1 MAIRPRFRRVA
12 ALQREF
18 VDREPLLRAFEEEIG
33 RVRDALAGRASSPR
47 VLNVTG
53 VGGIGKSRLL
63 RELRVRAPEGWRTA
77 SLDLQVPAMRQ
88 QEDAL
93 AVLRAELGGQGVRF
107 DRFDLAY
114 AVLWQRIHPHL
125 RISRETLPFVEES
138 GILTEI
144 VDSVAGLPVFGTA
157 LGLLKAAEKVTGDAR
172 RRSRIRHDETLSS
185 LDDLPNAEVVDAVT
199 FLFAEDLRAA
209 SQRRP
214 YVLTIDTYE
223 ALVPEPTR
231 SGRTQLAD
239 VWLRDLIAQLDRGLV
254 VIAGR
259 EPLRWDVYD
268 ADWRGLIRT
277 RSIDGLPMEARLA
290 LLGSSGIA
298 EEGERRRLAVA
309 SAGLP
314 FYLHLAV
321 DTGGAGAE
329 DDSGAEDDAA
339 GPRLARAAATQREIL
354 QRFLQHVGPDEVRT
368 LEILG
373 VARIFDL
380 EIFRALTAA
389 LQLPG
394 HVTAWE
400 SISSYSFVYPAGAQ
414 LRFHQLMTEA
424 LRDRLSEP
432 ARLELHRLLRDAWT
446 RRAFEDPEDGG
457 ITGQEASRT
466 VDGRMLADPIAF
478 REMVFH
484 ALPLGEVTGT
494 ELLDLVEVA
503 VRGGSEGAA
512 DGVLA
517 DLREFLRDNPAKA
530 TPELTQT
537 AQVLGVEAVLRSGEA
552 TKALELTP
560 DQTWNTSTPVG
571 ARFAVAAGQA
581 RRIAGR
587 TSEALTLYHQVW
599 SGHDDTARM
608 GAGLWAADLHMCQGR
623 FVDAER
629 FATEL
634 DAIAARRHPEARGD
648 VARLRH
654 LAHRFAFDFATSQRL
669 LDEAATH
676 YQTAR
681 SYLGNANIKTNRA
694 ELLAF
699 TDAEAA
705 LTEARAAIEVQTEIG
720 AQHELGK
727 CHTAIAVASLRLG
740 RLDHA
745 EVAFSD
751 AVEALTRASYRSGL
765 ARARL
770 YGAALEVR
778 RGQLDVARTSMT
790 WAVSELEA
798 AEVYPTLI
806 LAAGIALRELGIED
820 GDVTQACRRAER
832 AIQPLTT
839 LDDVKG
845 RIDVFVRDL
854 LGLGEAAR

>member
-1 MAIRPRFRRVA
+1 MAITPRFRRVA

-18 VDREPLLRAFEEEIG
+18 VDREPLLQAFEEEVG
-33 RVRDALAGRASSPR
+33 RVRATLADSTSSPQ

-93 AVLRAELGGQGVRF
+93 AVLRTELGRQGVRF

-114 AVLWQRIHPHL
+114 AVLWQRVHPHL
-125 RISRETLPFVEES
+125 RISREALPFVEES

-157 LGLLKAAEKVTGDAR
+157 LGLLKAAEKVTTDAR
-172 RRSRIRHDETLSS
+172 RRSRIRHDEILSS
-185 LDDLPNAEVVDAVT
+185 LDDLPNAEVGDAVT
-199 FLFAEDLRAA
+199 FLFAEDLRTA
-209 SQRRP
+209 SQSRA
-214 YVLTIDTYE
+214 YLLTIDTYE

-239 VWLRDLIAQLDRGLV
+239 LWLRDLIAQLDRGLV

-268 ADWRGLIRT
+268 TDWRGLIRT
-277 RSIDGLPMEARLA
+277 RSVDGLPMQARLA
-290 LLGSSGIA
+290 LLGSSGIT
-298 EEGERRRLAVA
+298 EEGERQRLAAA

-321 DTGGAGAE
+321 DTAGSGAE
-329 DDSGAEDDAA
+329 DDSA

-368 LEILG
+368 LEVLG

-400 SISSYSFVYPAGAQ
+400 SISSYSFVYPAGEH
-414 LRFHQLMTEA
+414 LRFHQLMAQA

-432 ARLELHRLLRDAWT
+432 ARLELHRLLRDAWA
-446 RRAFEDPEDGG
+446 RRAFENPEDGG
-457 ITGQEASRT
+457 FTGREASRT
-466 VDGRMLADPIAF
+466 VDGRMLADPVAF

-484 ALPLGEVTGT
+484 SFPLGEVTGA
-494 ELLDLVEVA
+494 ELLDQVEVA

-517 DLREFLRDNPAKA
+517 DLREFMRDNPTKA

-552 TKALELTP
+552 PKALELTP
-560 DQTWNTSTPVG
+560 DQPWNTDTKVG
-571 ARFAVAAGQA
+571 ARLAVAAGQA
-581 RRIAGR
+581 RRIAGH

-599 SGHDDTARM
+599 GGHDDTARM

-669 LDEAATH
+669 LDEAAIH

-681 SYLGNANIKTNRA
+681 SYLGNANIRTNRT

-705 LTEARAAIEVQTEIG
+705 LIEARSAIEMQTEIG

-740 RLDHA
+740 RPDHA
-745 EVAFSD
+745 EVALGD

-765 ARARL
+765 ARAGL
-770 YGAALEVR
+770 YRAVLEVQ
-778 RGQLDVARTSMT
+778 RGQLDLARTSIR

-798 AEVYPTLI
+798 AEVYPTLV
-806 LAAGIALRELGIED
+806 LAAAIALRELGIED
-820 GDVTQACRRAER
+820 ADVMQARRRAER

-839 LDDVKG
+839 LDDLTD

-854 LGLGEAAR
+854 LGLGEATR

>member
-1 MAIRPRFRRVA
+1 MAITPRFRRVA

-18 VDREPLLRAFEEEIG
+18 VDRAPLLEAFAGEIDQVRA
-33 RVRDALAGRASSPR
+33 ALTDSTSSPR
-47 VLNVTG
+47 VFNVTG

-138 GILTEI
+138 GILMEI

-157 LGLLKAAEKVTGDAR
+157 LGLLKAAEKATSDAR
-172 RRSRIRHDETLSS
+172 RRYRIRHDETLSS

-209 SQRRP
+209 SETRP

-268 ADWRGLIRT
+268 ADWRGLIDT
-277 RSIDGLPMEARLA
+277 CTIGGLPMEARMA

-298 EEGERRRLAVA
+298 EEDERLRLAAA

-321 DTGGAGAE
+321 DT
-329 DDSGAEDDAA
+329 SGSGTEGDAT
-339 GPRLARAAATQREIL
+339 GRRLARAAATQREIL

-368 LEILG
+368 LEVLG

-380 EIFRALTAA
+380 KVFRALTAA

-400 SISSYSFVYPAGAQ
+400 SISSYSFVYPAGEQ
-414 LRFHQLMTEA
+414 LRFHQLMAEA

-432 ARLELHRLLRDAWT
+432 ARLELHRLLHDTWRQ
-446 RRAFEDPEDGG
+446 RAFEDPEDGD
-457 ITGQEASRT
+457 ITSQESSRA
-466 VDGRMLADPIAF
+466 VHGRMLADPVAF

-484 ALPLGEVTGT
+484 AFPIGEVTGT

-503 VRGGSEGAA
+503 VRGGSESAA
-512 DGVLA
+512 GGVLA
-517 DLREFLRDNPAKA
+517 DLREFMRDHPAKA

-537 AQVLGVEAVLRSGEA
+537 AQVLDVEAVLRSGEA

-560 DQTWNTSTPVG
+560 DEAWNTSTTVG

-587 TSEALTLYHQVW
+587 TSEALTLYNEVW
-599 SGHDDTARM
+599 NGHDDTARM

-634 DAIAARRHPEARGD
+634 DTIAARRHPEARGD

-654 LAHRFAFDFATSQRL
+654 LAHRFAFDFATSGRL
-669 LDEAATH
+669 LDEAATY

-681 SYLGNANIKTNRA
+681 SYLGNANIRTNRA

-699 TDAEAA
+699 TDPEAA

-745 EVAFSD
+745 EAALSD

-770 YGAALEVR
+770 YRAALEVR
-778 RGQLDVARTSMT
+778 RGRRDLAQTSVR

-806 LAAGIALRELGIED
+806 LAAGITLRELGIED
-820 GDVTQACRRAER
+820 EAVTQACQRAER

-845 RIDVFVRDL
+845 RIDVFARDL
-854 LGLGEAAR
+854 LGLGEATR

>member
-1 MAIRPRFRRVA
+1 MAIAPRFRRVA

-18 VDREPLLRAFEEEIG
+18 VDREPLLAAFEEEIERLRTG
-33 RVRDALAGRASSPR
+33 AASPAPR
-47 VLNVTG
+47 ILNVTG

-63 RELRVRAPEGWRTA
+63 RELRVRAPKGWRTA
-77 SLDLQVPAMRQ
+77 TLDLQVPAMRQ

-93 AVLRAELGGQGVRF
+93 AVLRAEFGGQGVRF
-107 DRFDLAY
+107 DRFDIAY

-144 VDSVAGLPVFGTA
+144 IDSVAGLPVFGTG
-157 LGLLKAAEKVTGDAR
+157 LGLLKAAEKVTTDAR
-172 RRSRIRHDETLSS
+172 RRFRIRHDETLSS
-185 LDDLPNAEVVDAVT
+185 LDDLPNAEIVDAVT
-199 FLFAEDLRAA
+199 YLFAEDLRDASAA
-209 SQRRP
+209 RP

-223 ALVPEPTR
+223 ALVPAPTR

-239 VWLRDLIAQLDRGLV
+239 VWLRDLVAQLDRGLV

-268 ADWRGLIRT
+268 TDWHGLIRT
-277 RSIDGLPMEARLA
+277 CPVDGLPMQARLA
-290 LLGSSGIA
+290 LLGSSGIV
-298 EEGERRRLAVA
+298 EERELQRLAAA

-321 DTGGAGAE
+321 DTGGPLPEG
-329 DDSGAEDDAA
+329 DAT
-339 GPRLARAAATQREIL
+339 GPRLAQAAANQREIL
-354 QRFLQHVGPDEVRT
+354 QRFLQHVASDEVRT
-368 LEILG
+368 LEVLG
-373 VARIFDL
+373 VARIFGV

-400 SISSYSFVYPAGAQ
+400 SISSYSFVYPAGDQ
-414 LRFHQLMTEA
+414 LRFHQLMAAA

-432 ARLELHRLLRDAWT
+432 ARLELHRLVHAAWAA
-446 RRAFEDPEDGG
+446 RAFEDPESGG
-457 ITGQEASRT
+457 VTGQEASRT
-466 VDGRMLADPIAF
+466 VDGRMLADPVAF

-484 ALPLGEVTGT
+484 ALQVGEVSGT
-494 ELLDLVEVA
+494 DLLDLVEVA
-503 VRGGSEGAA
+503 VRGGADGAA
-512 DGVLA
+512 GGVLA
-517 DLREFLRDNPAKA
+517 DLRDFLRDNPVRV
-530 TPELTQT
+530 TPELTET
-537 AQVLGVEAVLRSGEA
+537 ARVLDVETVLRRGEA
-552 TKALELTP
+552 DQALELTP
-560 DQTWNTSTPVG
+560 DQTWDASTPVG
-571 ARFAVAAGQA
+571 ARLAVAAGQA
-581 RRIAGR
+581 RRIAGQ
-587 TSEALTLYHQVW
+587 TSAALEIYNLVW
-599 SGHDDTARM
+599 SGDDDTARM

-623 FVDAER
+623 FLDAER

-634 DAIAARRHPEARGD
+634 DVIAERRHPEARGD

-654 LAHRFAFDFATSQRL
+654 LAHRFAFDFDASLRL
-669 LDEAATH
+669 LYEATDH

-699 TDAEAA
+699 SDAELAIA
-705 LTEARAAIEVQTEIG
+705 EARAAIEVQTEIG

-740 RLDHA
+740 RFGDA
-745 EVAFSD
+745 EAAFGD

-770 YGAALEVR
+770 YRAALEAR
-778 RGQLDVARTSMT
+778 RGQLDLAQASVR

-798 AEVYPTLI
+798 AEVYPTLV
-806 LAAGIALRELGIED
+806 LAAGIALRNLGIDDE
-820 GDVTQACRRAER
+820 DVTEACQRAEPS
-832 AIQPLTT
+832 IQPLTT
-839 LDDVKG
+839 LDDLKG
-845 RIDVFVRDL
+845 RIDVFARDL
-854 LGLGEAAR
+854 LGLGEASR

>member
-1 MAIRPRFRRVA
+1 MAITPRFRRVA
-12 ALQREF
+12 ALQRQF
-18 VDREPLLRAFEEEIG
+18 VDREPLLRAFQEEIG
-33 RVRDALAGRASSPR
+33 LVQAALTDGAPFPR

-93 AVLRAELGGQGVRF
+93 AVLRADLGGQGVRF

-157 LGLLKAAEKVTGDAR
+157 LGLLKAAEKVTTDAR
-172 RRSRIRHDETLSS
+172 RRHRIRHDETLSS
-185 LDDLPNAEVVDAVT
+185 LDDLPNAEIVDAVT

-209 SQRRP
+209 SENRP

-277 RSIDGLPMEARLA
+277 RPIDGLPLEARLT
-290 LLGSSGIA
+290 LLGTSGIT
-298 EEGERRRLAVA
+298 EEGERRRLAEA

-321 DTGGAGAE
+321 DTSGSGSDGGA
-329 DDSGAEDDAA
+329 S
-339 GPRLARAAATQREIL
+339 GPRRARAAATQQEIL
-354 QRFLQHVGPDEVRT
+354 QRFLQHVGAEEVRT
-368 LEILG
+368 LEVLG
-373 VARIFDL
+373 VARIFDHD
-380 EIFRALTAA
+380 IFRTLTAA

-394 HVTAWE
+394 HRTAWE
-400 SISSYSFVYPAGAQ
+400 SIASYSFVYPAGEQ
-414 LRFHQLMTEA
+414 LRFHQLMAEA
-424 LRDRLSEP
+424 LRDLLSAP
-432 ARLELHRLLRDAWT
+432 ARLELHRLLRDAWAH
-446 RRAFEDPEDGG
+446 RAFEDPEDDGL
-457 ITGQEASRT
+457 TGQDASRT
-466 VDGRMLADPIAF
+466 VDGRMLADPVAF
-478 REMVFH
+478 QEMVFH
-484 ALPLGEVTGT
+484 ALHIGELTGA

-503 VRGGSEGAA
+503 VRGGSESAA
-512 DGVLA
+512 GGVLD
-517 DLREFLRDNPAKA
+517 DLRDFLRTHPDRA
-530 TPELTQT
+530 TPEFVQT
-537 AQVLGVEAVLRSGEA
+537 AQVLDVEAVLRSGEA
-552 TKALELTP
+552 TRALELTP
-560 DQTWNTSTPVG
+560 EQAWEAGSPVG
-571 ARFAVAAGQA
+571 ARLAVAAGQA

-587 TSEALTLYHQVW
+587 TSEALALYTQVW
-599 SGHDDTARM
+599 SGDDDTARM
-608 GAGLWAADLHMCQGR
+608 NAGLWAADLHMCQGR
-623 FVDAER
+623 FADAER
-629 FATEL
+629 FAAEL
-634 DAIAARRHPEARGD
+634 DVIAARRHPECRGD

-654 LAHRFAFDFATSQRL
+654 LAHRFAFDLVAARPF
-669 LDEAATH
+669 LDEASTR

-681 SYLGNANIKTNRA
+681 SYLGNANIRTNRA
-694 ELLAF
+694 EFLAF
-699 TDAEAA
+699 ADAEATF
-705 LTEARAAIEVQTEIG
+705 TEADAAIEVQTEIG

-727 CHTAIAVASLRLG
+727 CHTAIAVAALRLG
-740 RLDHA
+740 RLDAA
-745 EVAFSD
+745 ERAFDD
-751 AVEALTRASYRSGL
+751 AVVALTRAGYRSGL
-765 ARARL
+765 ARASL
-770 YGAALEVR
+770 YRGALEAR
-778 RGQLDVARTSMT
+778 RGQLDRARRTVS

-820 GDVTQACRRAER
+820 GEVTRACQRAER
-832 AIQPLTT
+832 AIQPPTT
-839 LDDVKG
+839 LDDLKG
-845 RIDVFVRDL
+845 RIHVFVRDL
-854 LGLGEAAR
+854 FGLDEATR

>member
-18 VDREPLLRAFEEEIG
+18 VDREPLLRAFGEEIDL
-33 RVRDALAGRASSPR
+33 VRSALAEGASAPR
-47 VLNVTG
+47 VLNLTG

-63 RELRVRAPEGWRTA
+63 RELRVRAPEGWRA
-77 SLDLQVPAMRQ
+77 AALDLQVPAMRQ

-157 LGLLKAAEKVTGDAR
+157 LGLLKAAEKVTTDVR

-185 LDDLPNAEVVDAVT
+185 LDDLPNAEIVDAVT

-209 SQRRP
+209 SETRP

-239 VWLRDLIAQLDRGLV
+239 LWLRDLIAQLDRGLI

-268 ADWRGLIRT
+268 ADWHGLIRT
-277 RSIDGLPMEARLA
+277 CPIDGLPLEARLT
-290 LLGSSGIA
+290 LLGASGIV
-298 EEGERRRLAVA
+298 EEGERRRLAEA

-321 DTGGAGAE
+321 DTGG
-329 DDSGAEDDAA
+329 SGPQDETTDPH
-339 GPRLARAAATQREIL
+339 GARAAATQQEIL
-354 QRFLQHVGPDEVRT
+354 QRFLQHVAPDEVRT
-368 LEILG
+368 LEVLG
-373 VARIFDL
+373 VARLFDHDIFTS
-380 EIFRALTAA
+380 LTAS
-389 LQLPG
+389 LRLPG
-394 HVTAWE
+394 HRTAWE
-400 SISSYSFVYPAGAQ
+400 SISSYSFVYPAGEQ
-414 LRFHQLMTEA
+414 LRFHQLMAEA
-424 LRDRLSEP
+424 LRDLLSEP
-432 ARLELHRLLRDAWT
+432 ARLELHRLLRDAWKL
-446 RRAFEDPEDGG
+446 RAFEDPEEGG

-466 VDGRMLADPIAF
+466 VDGRMLADPVAF

-484 ALPLGEVTGT
+484 ALRLGELTGT

-503 VRGGSEGAA
+503 VRGGSESAA

-517 DLREFLRDNPAKA
+517 DLRALLRTSPDRA
-530 TPELTQT
+530 TAELTQT
-537 AQVLGVEAVLRSGEA
+537 AQVLDVEAVLRSGVA
-552 TKALELTP
+552 ASALELTP
-560 DQTWNTSTPVG
+560 DQAWDVASPVG
-571 ARFAVAAGQA
+571 ARLAVAAGQA
-581 RRIAGR
+581 RRIAGQ
-587 TSEALTLYHQVW
+587 TSDALTIYTQVW
-599 SGHDDTARM
+599 SGDDDTARM
-608 GAGLWAADLHMCQGR
+608 NAGLWAADLHMCQGR
-623 FVDAER
+623 FVDADR
-629 FATEL
+629 FATDL
-634 DAIAARRHPEARGD
+634 DVIAARRHPECRGD

-654 LAHRFAFDFATSQRL
+654 LAHRFAFDLATAHAF
-669 LDEAATH
+669 LDEAAAH
-676 YQTAR
+676 YRTAR
-681 SYLGNANIKTNRA
+681 SYLGNANIRTNQA

-705 LTEARAAIEVQTEIG
+705 LTEASAAIEIQTEVG

-740 RLDHA
+740 RLDAA
-745 EVAFSD
+745 EAAFDD
-751 AVEALTRASYRSGL
+751 AVVALTRATYRSGL
-765 ARARL
+765 ARASL
-770 YGAALEVR
+770 YRAALETR
-778 RGQLDVARTSMT
+778 RGRLDRVRTSVA

-806 LAAGIALRELGIED
+806 LAAGIALQELGIDD
-820 GDVTQACRRAER
+820 GDVTRAAQRAER
-832 AIQPLTT
+832 AIQPPTT
-839 LDDVKG
+839 LDDLKG
-845 RIDVFVRDL
+845 RIHVFVRDL
-854 LGLGEAAR
+854 FGLDEATP